1 MAKFDKIESL
11 YEKCHHCFDDAFER
25 AGMPFTADDWLN
37 LGPQRFL
44 RLVYEC
50 VQVSKYHEYIDLLCD
65 YWLDQYER
73 GGLLALWEIS
83 NALIDR
89 KDTQKLLKL
98 WRAALR
104 QRRECKKDFLEFFHH
119 YECVLVKAK
128 LYDEI
133 PKARKEYQEILAPK
147 LDQVIGV
154 RVMSSKLFWD
164 LIEKAKDRSEN
175 NAERS
180 YELGK
185 LLLPFLPSEVARFSK
200 YFYQQMS
207 KSYTWDLWAAAY
219 IAFGGCSDDGF
230 EYFRAWLISEGREHF
245 ESVLSDVNN
254 IAKLKLVPDQLE
266 AILSTAN
273 NIYKEKT
280 GKRFDV
286 EYNLAGT
293 PTGKEWKES
302 EKELK
307 KRYPMLWSYF
317 NKST

>member
-11 YEKCHHCFDDAFER
+11 YGECNVCFNDAFER
-25 AGMPFTADDWLN
+25 AGLPFTTDDWLE
-37 LGPQRFL
+37 LGPLKFL

-50 VQVSKYHEYIDLLCD
+50 VQAPKYDKYIDLLCD

-83 NALIDR
+83 NSLILKDDTDR
-89 KDTQKLLKL
+89 LLKL
-98 WRAALR
+98 WRAALG
-104 QRRECKKDFLEFFHH
+104 QRREYKKEFLEFFHY

-128 LYDEI
+128 LYDELL
-133 PKARKEYQEILAPK
+133 KARKDYEELLAPK
-147 LDQVIGV
+147 IDH
-154 RVMSSKLFWD
+154 VMSNRVISEKLFWA
-164 LIEKAKDRSEN
+164 LIETAKNHSEKPTD
-175 NAERS
+175 RS

-185 LLLPFLPSEVARFSK
+185 LLLPFLPVEVARFEK
-200 YFYQQMS
+200 FLYQQMS

-245 ESVLSDVNN
+245 EAVLSDVDN
-254 IAKLKLVPDQLE
+254 IVKLELVPDQLE
-266 AILSTAN
+266 EILSTAN
-273 NIYKEKT
+273 NIYKKKT

-286 EYNLAGT
+286 AYNLADKPAGE
-293 PTGKEWKES
+293 EWKES

-307 KRYPMLWSYF
+307 KRYPILWDYF
-317 NKST
+317 NKSK

>member
-11 YEKCHHCFDDAFER
+11 YGKCNLCFEDAFER
-25 AGMPFTADDWLN
+25 AGMSFTMDDWLK
-37 LGPQRFL
+37 LGPHRFL

-50 VQVSKYHEYIDLLCD
+50 VQASKYDECIDLLCD

-83 NALIDR
+83 NALIER
-89 KDTQKLLKL
+89 KDYEKLLRL

-104 QRRECKKDFLEFFHH
+104 QRREYKKDFQEFFHH

-133 PKARKEYQEILAPK
+133 LKARKEYEETLAPK
-147 LDQVIGV
+147 IDH
-154 RVMSSKLFWD
+154 VMSNRVISEKLFWE
-164 LIEKAKDRSEN
+164 LIETAKSNSEKSTD
-175 NAERS
+175 RS
-180 YELGK
+180 YELRK
-185 LLLPFLPSEVARFSK
+185 LLMPFLPVEVARFNK

-230 EYFRAWLISEGREHF
+230 EYFRAWLISEGREYF
-245 ESVLSDVNN
+245 EAVLSDVNN
-254 IAKLKLVPDQLE
+254 IVKLKLVPDKFE
-266 AILSTAN
+266 EMLSTAN
-273 NIYKEKT
+273 NVYKKKT
-280 GKRFDV
+280 GKLFDV
-286 EYNLAGT
+286 PYNLANKPAGE
-293 PTGKEWKES
+293 EWKES

-307 KRYPMLWSYF
+307 KRYPMLWNYF